1 MIVERPGRL
10 ILVPTPIGN
19 LSDMSERAIE
29 TLKAVSR
36 IACEDTRTSGVLLS
50 HYGISTPTTSFHA
63 HNEHGKATRLVESM
77 IRGDDIALISDAGS
91 PGISDPG
98 YLLVRAALDAHL
110 EVTSLPGP
118 SALIPALAAS
128 GLPSD
133 RFVFEGFLPPKKGRQ
148 TRIKALV
155 EEDRTVI
162 LYESPHRLKKL
173 LTQLAEHA
181 GMDRQAVVARE
192 LSKKFEEFRRGT
204 LEELLA
210 WVNDVTKVRG
220 EIVVLIAS
228 PKASQRLNEAPKS
241 GEAW

>member
-10 ILVPTPIGN
+10 ILVATPIGN
-19 LSDMSERAIE
+19 LSDMTERAIE
-29 TLKAVSR
+29 TLKSVSR

-50 HYGISTPTTSFHA
+50 HYGITTPTTSFHA
-63 HNEHGKATRLVESM
+63 HNEHGKASRLVEAM
-77 IRGDDIALISDAGS
+77 IKGEDIALISDAGS

-110 EVTSLPGP
+110 EVTALPGP

-133 RFVFEGFLPPKKGRQ
+133 RFVFEGFLPHKKGRQ
-148 TRIKALV
+148 PRIKARV
-155 EEDRTVI
+155 AEARTGS
-162 LYESPHRLKKL
+162 LYESPHRLGKL

-181 GMDRQAVVARE
+181 GTDRQAVVARE

-204 LEELLA
+204 LEELLE
-210 WVNDVTKVRG
+210 WVNGLNKVRG
-220 EIVVLIAS
+220 EIVVLLAS
-228 PKASQRLNEAPKS
+228 EKASTRLNEASKS
-241 GEAW
+241 PDLW

>member
-181 GMDRQAVVARE
+181 GMDRQAMVARE